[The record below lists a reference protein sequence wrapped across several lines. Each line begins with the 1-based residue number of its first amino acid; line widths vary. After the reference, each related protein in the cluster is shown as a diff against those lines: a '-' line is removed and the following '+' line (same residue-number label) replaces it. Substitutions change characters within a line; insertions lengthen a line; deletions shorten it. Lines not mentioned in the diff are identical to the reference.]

1 MLGLV
6 STIFTWLGI
15 GGAVVH
21 EKVKETC
28 VDAKLE
34 AAKES
39 RIAAAEYT
47 RVGSIEEKIA
57 NINKATEL
65 GLIYDEKFQIS
76 ITLTIL
82 EFAARRDEDISS
94 SDINEF
100 NGTVFFNGDQFP
112 SPLLDKENIDI
123 VRRFFDYHDFRIM
136 AYVAKNSDESMYIEG
151 LTCRILNI
159 LGYYYDKIVME
170 KLSHTSEFRLMA
182 KCIYD
187 PYDRSGP
194 FSPRPGYLELFDKYY
209 IFYINYRQ
217 SDLDKFLPLE
227 KADKLREAK
236 AVGLYYDSD
245 VLERITY
252 GIANRHPYDAR
263 NLFTE
268 TLLGQPQK
276 HLFYSREE
284 EIINQNFK
292 NVCKVLEVVLAL
304 EDPIYLK
311 RFMCKLLNCLGYY
324 YDEQYMQ
331 NWLDTKEFCH
341 AECSKYRMDEKT
353 NNPKCLRPNSKE
365 ILERNA
371 DMLAEELPPDTW
383 NRNYQKGSEQV

>member
-245 VLERITY
+245 VLEKITY

-268 TLLGQPQK
+268 TLFGQPQK

>member
-1 MLGLV
+1 
-6 STIFTWLGI
+6 
-15 GGAVVH
+15 
-21 EKVKETC
+21 
-28 VDAKLE
+28 
-34 AAKES
+34 
-39 RIAAAEYT
+39 
-47 RVGSIEEKIA
+47 
-57 NINKATEL
+57 
-65 GLIYDEKFQIS
+65 
-76 ITLTIL
+76 
-82 EFAARRDEDISS
+82 
-94 SDINEF
+94 
-100 NGTVFFNGDQFP
+100 
-112 SPLLDKENIDI
+112 
-123 VRRFFDYHDFRIM
+123 M

-159 LGYYYDKIVME
+159 LGYYYDEIVME
-170 KLSHTSEFRLMA
+170 KLSHASEFRLMA
-182 KCIYD
+182 KCVYD

-217 SDLDKFLPLE
+217 SDLNKFLPLE
-227 KADKLREAK
+227 KAEKLREAK

-252 GIANRHPYDAR
+252 GIANRRPNNAR

-268 TLLGQPQK
+268 TLFGQPQK

-292 NVCKVLEVVLAL
+292 NVCKVLEVVLCL
-304 EDPIYLK
+304 EDSIYLK

-341 AECSKYRMDEKT
+341 AECSKYRMDEKA
-353 NNPKCLRPNSKE
+353 NNPKCLHPDSKE

>member
-6 STIFTWLGI
+6 STIFAWLGI
-15 GGAVVH
+15 GGALVH
-21 EKVKETC
+21 EKVKETY
-28 VDAKLE
+28 VDTKLE
-34 AAKES
+34 AADKF
-39 RIAAAEYT
+39 RIAEAEQT
-47 RVGSIEEKIA
+47 RINSIEEKIA
-57 NINKATEL
+57 NINKATKL
-65 GLIYDEKFQIS
+65 GLIYDEEFQKS
-76 ITLTIL
+76 ITLGIL
-82 EFAARRDEDISS
+82 KFAARRDEDISS
-94 SDINEF
+94 SNINEF
-100 NGTVFFNGDQFP
+100 NGTIYLNKNTIR
-112 SPLLDKENIDI
+112 SPFCDEKKINAI
-123 VRRFFDYHDFRIM
+123 RRFFDYHDFKIM
-136 AYVAKNSDESMYIEG
+136 AYVAKNSDKSKYIEG
-151 LTCRILNI
+151 LTCKVLNI
-159 LGYYYDKIVME
+159 LGYYYDETVMKE
-170 KLSHTSEFRLMA
+170 LFNTPGFRFEVN
-182 KCIYD
+182 CIYD
-187 PYDRSGP
+187 PYDRNGP
-194 FSPRPGYLELFDKYY
+194 FSPRPGYLELFDKYH
-209 IFYINYRQ
+209 ICGINDNRLEIEF
-217 SDLDKFLPLE
+217 SPLR
-227 KADKLREAK
+227 KAE

>member
-6 STIFTWLGI
+6 NTIFTWLGI

-39 RIAAAEYT
+39 RIAAAEYA

-94 SDINEF
+94 SDINRF

-112 SPLLDKENIDI
+112 SPLLDKEKIDA

-159 LGYYYDKIVME
+159 LGYYYDEIVME

-182 KCIYD
+182 KCFYD

-194 FSPRPGYLELFDKYY
+194 FSSRPGYLELFDKYY

-217 SDLDKFLPLE
+217 SDLNKFLPLE
-227 KADKLREAK
+227 KAEKLREAK

-304 EDPIYLK
+304 ENPIYLK

>member
-94 SDINEF
+94 SDINKF

-227 KADKLREAK
+227 KADKLRKAK

-245 VLERITY
+245 VLEKITY

-268 TLLGQPQK
+268 TLFGQPQK

>member
-6 STIFTWLGI
+6 STIFAWLGI
-15 GGAVVH
+15 GGALVH
-21 EKVKETC
+21 EKIKETC

-39 RIAAAEYT
+39 RIAAAEYA

-65 GLIYDEKFQIS
+65 GLIYDEKFQKN
-76 ITLTIL
+76 ITLGIL
-82 EFAARRDEDISS
+82 EFAARRDEDIASS
-94 SDINEF
+94 NINRF
-100 NGTVFFNGDQFP
+100 NGTIYFNGNKIQ
-112 SPLLDKENIDI
+112 SPFCDEKKINAI
-123 VRRFFDYHDFRIM
+123 RRFFDYHDFKIM
-136 AYVAKNSDESMYIEG
+136 AYVAKNSDKSKYIEG
-151 LTCRILNI
+151 LTCKVLNI
-159 LGYYYDKIVME
+159 LGYYYDETVMKE
-170 KLSHTSEFRLMA
+170 LFNTPAFRSEVN
-182 KCIYD
+182 CIYN
-187 PYDRSGP
+187 PYDKKAS
-194 FSPRPGYLELFDKYY
+194 FSPRSGYLELFDKYH
-209 IFYINYRQ
+209 IRGINDNRLEIK
-217 SDLDKFLPLE
+217 SSPLR
-227 KADKLREAK
+227 KAE

-252 GIANRHPYDAR
+252 GIANRRPNDAR

-268 TLLGQPQK
+268 TLFGQPQK
-276 HLFYSREE
+276 HLFYSREK

-292 NVCKVLEVVLAL
+292 NVCKVLEVVLCL

-341 AECSKYRMDEKT
+341 AECSKYRMDEKA
-353 NNPKCLRPNSKE
+353 NNPKCLHPNSKE

>member
-28 VDAKLE
+28 VDAKIE

-39 RIAAAEYT
+39 RIAAAEYA

-94 SDINEF
+94 SDINRF

-112 SPLLDKENIDI
+112 SPLLDKEKIDA

-159 LGYYYDKIVME
+159 LGYYYDEIVME
-170 KLSHTSEFRLMA
+170 KLSHASEFRLMA
-182 KCIYD
+182 KCVYD

-217 SDLDKFLPLE
+217 SDLNKFLPLE
-227 KADKLREAK
+227 KAEKLREAK

-252 GIANRHPYDAR
+252 GIANRRPNNAR

-268 TLLGQPQK
+268 TLFGQPQK

-292 NVCKVLEVVLAL
+292 NVCKVLEVVLCL
-304 EDPIYLK
+304 EDSIYLK

-341 AECSKYRMDEKT
+341 AECSKYRMDEKA